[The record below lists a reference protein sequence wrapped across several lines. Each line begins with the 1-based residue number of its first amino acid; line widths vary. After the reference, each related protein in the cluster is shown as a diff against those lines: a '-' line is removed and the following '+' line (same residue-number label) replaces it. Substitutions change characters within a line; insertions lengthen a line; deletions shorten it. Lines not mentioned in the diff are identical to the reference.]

1 MSESKSNSKVVN
13 SAKNMISVMRV
24 KQQTDISPRAR
35 EKGAAK
41 IWTTPPNE
49 KFGFVFKAK
58 ADFWDALALR
68 YHRSISNLQP
78 TCACG
83 KPYSLDHSQI
93 CKTDGFIHM
102 RHDDPVTLLAQEAR
116 QVFNVVQVEPS
127 LAPLTGEDLHALS
140 ANRADNARSDL
151 AIRGFLET

>member
-1 MSESKSNSKVVN
+1 MSFGSLVRKEP
-13 SAKNMISVMRV
+13 
-24 KQQTDISPRAR
+24 PRS
-35 EKGAAK
+35 GP
-41 IWTTPPNE
+41 PPNE

-93 CKTDGFIHM
+93 CKTDGFIPL